1 MNNILRVFRYE
12 LSRNVRRRAFLFTA
26 FGLPILIF
34 ALFFV
39 VQIVSTNA
47 NEDSQEQLAEDAQE
61 FLVGYVDQ
69 SGVFAGVGTL
79 RGGEVAPFP
88 DQAAAQDA
96 LDNGFIEAYYLIPA
110 DFAETGMFTMV
121 LPEFSLS
128 DISESPVNDLILEKV
143 SDSVGAELA
152 QRVSTSSA
160 GEEIQFERAPVGDS
174 VSNGGQTNG
183 QVITEQT
190 QTDRF
195 WLVYAFAFLFM
206 MGILGTNGYL
216 MQSVI
221 EEKESR
227 IVEILISSVRPI
239 QLLSGKIFALGS
251 LGLLQIGAWIGTM
264 FVLSKLVGGVEA
276 PGIFSFVQ
284 GADSQISAE
293 LIIFFIVYFIL
304 GYLFF
309 AAVYGAIGAISTS
322 LQNGPSYAV
331 IFNMPLILPFL
342 MLNAFT
348 ETPHATMP
356 VILSIFPL
364 TSPMS
369 MIIRLVVTDVPFV
382 ELALSISLLILTDI
396 FMIWLAGRFFR
407 SQSLLAGQL
416 PKLRDIP
423 KLIAG

>member
-47 NEDSQEQLAEDAQE
+47 NEDSQEQLTEDAQE

-96 LDNGFIEAYYLIPA
+96 LDNGFIEAYYLIPP

-128 DISESPVNDLILEKV
+128 DISSGPVNDLINEKV
-143 SDSVGAELA
+143 SDTAGAELA
-152 QRVSTSSA
+152 QRVSTASS
-160 GEEIQFERAPVGDS
+160 GEVIQLERVPVGS
-174 VSNGGQTNG
+174 EVSGDGQTNG
-183 QVITEQT
+183 EVVTEET
-190 QTDRF
+190 QSDRF
-195 WLVYAFAFLFM
+195 WLIYVFGLLFM
-206 MGILGTNGYL
+206 MSLFGTNGYL

-221 EEKESR
+221 EEKETR

-239 QLLSGKIFALGS
+239 QLLSGKIFALGL
-251 LGLLQIGAWIGTM
+251 LGLLQIGAWLGTM
-264 FVLSKLVGGVEA
+264 FVLSRLVGGVDA

-284 GADSQISAE
+284 GVDSQVSAE
-293 LIIFFIVYFIL
+293 TIILFVIYFIL

-322 LQNGPSYAV
+322 LQNGPNYAA
-331 IFNMPLILPFL
+331 IFTMPLILPFL
-342 MLNAFT
+342 MLNAFA
-348 ETPHATMP
+348 ETPNATLP

-364 TSPMS
+364 TSPIS
-369 MIIRLVVTDVPFV
+369 MIIRLVVTEVPV
-382 ELALSISLLILTDI
+382 AELALSIGLLIVTDI
-396 FMIWLAGRFFR
+396 FMIWLAGRIFR
-407 SQSLLAGQL
+407 SNSLLAGQL